1 MYCRK
6 CGKPIPDDSVFC
18 PYCGTSVSAA
28 PVEPVEEVTEEV
40 AEEVIEPVEET
51 IETVEQAVED
61 TANDAQEA
69 VDEAVEEV
77 VETAEETV
85 EAVEETVA
93 EPVEEAV
100 AAVEE
105 TAVEAAETVEEAV
118 EDVTEEAPVETVE
131 ETVALAEAPSFTEE
145 TAAVEEPVKETAAE
159 ASGAMGDP
167 VEKPKKK
174 NNKLVL
180 IIAVVA
186 LLLAAGVGGY
196 LFHQS
201 RPAQKYARAQKKV
214 ETLLTEEKYAEAIAE
229 YEALKGLD
237 MDEQLDK
244 EIIAIY
250 KNWAAKL
257 YSDMKDT
264 ETKDVYE
271 ELLGKYPQ
279 EAANLKITQMWA
291 YENGQA
297 LTMSVDDSALDAI
310 TDDYS
315 RRFDKYYN
323 NFFSNNRQYVYAGK
337 ADAWIQHLGKNG
349 LGQACLDK
357 DFNKIIEMM
366 GSKQFVDLQKYLDKH
381 PEMDELRAVI
391 TEPDALLLNLF
402 KAKDGYY
409 YLYVGK
415 HDSKYVRE
423 GHGVLLWYNA
433 GKDFK
438 ELEMLDCEWKNDMP
452 NGQFEYRFESA
463 DSEETLVFTEKG
475 NLKDGLFDGD
485 IDYVGS
491 SGLEIVPNY
500 TAGKV
505 TIIGHEQGY
514 NVIAYTADK
523 KYFFFVQDPEAIYGI
538 RPWGKQIWDEYSE

>member
-28 PVEPVEEVTEEV
+28 PVEPAEEITEEV
-40 AEEVIEPVEET
+40 VEEVIEPAEET
-51 IETVEQAVED
+51 IETVE
-61 TANDAQEA
+61 EA
-69 VDEAVEEV
+69 VDETVNKAQKAVEEV
-77 VETAEETV
+77 VEETAEEVVETV
-85 EAVEETVA
+85 ENVEETVV
-93 EPVEEAV
+93 EPVEEAA

-105 TAVEAAETVEEAV
+105 TAVEAEAVEETVE
-118 EDVTEEAPVETVE
+118 DVAEEAPVETVE
-131 ETVALAEAPSFTEE
+131 ETVALAEAPAFTEE
-145 TAAVEEPVKETAAE
+145 TAAVEEPVKDTAAE

-196 LFHQS
+196 LFYQS

-291 YENGQA
+291 YEIKEN
-297 LTMSVDDSALDAI
+297 LTMSVDDSALDAV

-323 NFFSNNRQYVYAGK
+323 NFFSTNQKSVYAGK
-337 ADAWIQHLGKNG
+337 ANAWLQYLGKNS
-349 LGQACLDK
+349 LAKPCVDK
-357 DFNKIIEMM
+357 DFDKIAEAMAN
-366 GSKQFVDLQKYLDKH
+366 KQFTDLEKYMDRH
-381 PEMDELRAVI
+381 TEIDELRVNI
-391 TEPDALLLNLF
+391 DEPNTLMLNLF

-409 YLYVGK
+409 YLYVGSRN
-415 HDSKYVRE
+415 DKYVRE
-423 GHGVLLWYNA
+423 GNGLLLWYNA
-433 GKDFK
+433 GKDYK
-438 ELEMLDCEWKNDMP
+438 ELEMLDCKWKNDMP

-475 NLKDGLFDGD
+475 TLKDGLFDGD
-485 IDYVGS
+485 IDYVGN

-505 TIIGHEQGY
+505 KIIGHEQGY

-523 KYFFFVQDPEAIYGI
+523 KYFFYVQDPEVTYGI
-538 RPWGKQIWDEYSE
+538 RPWGRQIWDEHSE